1 MPSGMISSG
10 KRFPNSLIESA
21 PTNSTNPPD
30 AASILS
36 ALAAMAK
43 TAPPAAPPAT
53 ASAPP
58 PHVGSFANST
68 NSADPR
74 MRNAFSPPQSIATP
88 ALPSQ
93 PAPPAA
99 NPLAALAALLPQAQP
114 YDPILTLILIADNP
128 LHLRSTPKSLQSFNF
143 SFNRASH

>member
-21 PTNSTNPPD
+21 PTNSANPPD

-43 TAPPAAPPAT
+43 TAPPAAPPAIAT
-53 ASAPP
+53 APP
-58 PHVGSFANST
+58 PAVHGVGSFANST

-114 YDPILTLILIADNP
+114 YD
-128 LHLRSTPKSLQSFNF
+128 HLYLLSF
-143 SFNRASH
+143 